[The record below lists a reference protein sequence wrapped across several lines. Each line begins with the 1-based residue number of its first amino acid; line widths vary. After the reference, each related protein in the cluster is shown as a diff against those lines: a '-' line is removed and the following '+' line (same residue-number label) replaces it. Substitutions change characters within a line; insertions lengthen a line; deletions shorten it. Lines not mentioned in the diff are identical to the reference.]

1 MRKLHKYTVFYRNL
15 YGSMEELHYKAFN
28 DIDAAA
34 RGVSLCERNRA
45 EAAVAAGFALVERL
59 GAFIAL
65 EIVADEKDGTVIWTN
80 AILDVLS

>member
-1 MRKLHKYTVFYRNL
+1 MRKLHKYTVFYRD
-15 YGSMEELHYKAFN
+15 LHGGMRSEGYSAYN
-28 DIDAAA
+28 DVDAAA

-59 GAFIAL
+59 GAFVAL
-65 EIVADEKDGTVIWTN
+65 EIVADEKGGTVIWTN